1 MTNQIDLNSF
11 SAKKYKSELY
21 QLRLNS
27 YLEKSEDF
35 EESDFIESEQ
45 KYFNSCYNSVDEDY
59 YNSQRIHWYDLEGEM
74 DYDIYYDL
82 EPQIDGETY
91 QYFSN
96 NRNEQERL
104 IKTFSL
110 ILQFLSGTEKS
121 QVKDM
126 PKPPQFE
133 PAMIEEVKT
142 QTKPIKPKK
151 EFKDFFNPDVKIETI
166 ENIQKE
172 FEEYDNKKMAYLIYL
187 LHKEFDLINYSVKSR
202 DMSRKHFVESLL
214 NKEIVMQ
221 GINKY
226 FQTNDVELCINGYH
240 KDNDYISTKE
250 KLSKTIV

>member
-11 SAKKYKSELY
+11 SAKKYKNELY

-45 KYFNSCYNSVDEDY
+45 KYFNSCYNSVDQIF
-59 YNSQRIHWYDLEGEM
+59 YNNSFVDWSELKDEIGTQEFYDMKPKPDTLTSK
-74 DYDIYYDL
+74 YI
-82 EPQIDGETY
+82 T
-91 QYFSN
+91 N
-96 NRNEQERL
+96 NPNEEERL
-104 IKTFSL
+104 QKTFSL
-110 ILQFLSGTEKS
+110 ITAFLNKKEDIHSKKIEH
-121 QVKDM
+121 
-126 PKPPQFE
+126 PQFE
-133 PAMIEEVKT
+133 PAIIEVVKT

-151 EFKDFFNPDVKIETI
+151 EFKDFFNSDVKIETI

-187 LHKEFDLINYSVKSR
+187 LHKEFDLINYSVNSR

-221 GINKY
+221 GINKC